1 MANDNG
7 LIYRVQAGDE
17 EAFSELMRAYYAYV
31 YAIVIGIVSNPHDAE
46 EIVQDTF
53 LSAYRGL
60 ALLEDT
66 AKFKSWLAEIAR
78 NRARDRL
85 RKQRVDTVSID
96 EVGEHTLQAPDAIDE
111 QLIRD
116 EQLELIRRAME
127 TLSEK
132 DREIARS
139 YYLDG
144 ASYDELIQTHGLSY
158 KAISFRLSRA
168 KQRLT
173 KRLQHLLSGLSVPS
187 TTILKQIYS
196 GGLIVMKIGTV
207 PKIAVTGIGIVAL
220 IFIGFIGS
228 REFLS
233 SNDKPSP
240 SVEVVAPT
248 ADTTAQTDATRR
260 DNPTTPSP
268 ETQWQIS
275 KKDNLDSEGHLP
287 EGRSPET
294 ASDTVHEEPVD
305 SEKVSGD
312 TDKDSEKEA
321 LIEAEEY
328 LISQIVSWLSE
339 ADRLIS
345 RLEDINKSI
354 DATRTPEG
362 NLTVDSIPLMELK
375 RGYEEEAHAILTLLW
390 DEEIRILSVIYQE
403 RPAETFMTL

>member
-173 KRLQHLLSGLSVPS
+173 KRLQHLLTGLSVPS

-305 SEKVSGD
+305 SE
-312 TDKDSEKEA
+312 
-321 LIEAEEY
+321 
-328 LISQIVSWLSE
+328 
-339 ADRLIS
+339 
-345 RLEDINKSI
+345 
-354 DATRTPEG
+354 
-362 NLTVDSIPLMELK
+362 
-375 RGYEEEAHAILTLLW
+375 
-390 DEEIRILSVIYQE
+390 
-403 RPAETFMTL
+403 

>member
-66 AKFKSWLAEIAR
+66 AKFKSWLAKIAR

>member
-1 MANDNG
+1 M
-7 LIYRVQAGDE
+7 
-17 EAFSELMRAYYAYV
+17 
-31 YAIVIGIVSNPHDAE
+31 
-46 EIVQDTF
+46 
-53 LSAYRGL
+53 
-60 ALLEDT
+60 
-66 AKFKSWLAEIAR
+66 
-78 NRARDRL
+78 
-85 RKQRVDTVSID
+85 
-96 EVGEHTLQAPDAIDE
+96 
-111 QLIRD
+111 
-116 EQLELIRRAME
+116 
-127 TLSEK
+127 
-132 DREIARS
+132 
-139 YYLDG
+139 
-144 ASYDELIQTHGLSY
+144 
-158 KAISFRLSRA
+158 
-168 KQRLT
+168 
-173 KRLQHLLSGLSVPS
+173 
-187 TTILKQIYS
+187 
-196 GGLIVMKIGTV
+196 
-207 PKIAVTGIGIVAL
+207 
-220 IFIGFIGS
+220 
-228 REFLS
+228 
-233 SNDKPSP
+233 
-240 SVEVVAPT
+240 VAPT

-375 RGYEEEAHAILTLLW
+375 RGYEEEAHAILHVALG
-390 DEEIRILSVIYQE
+390 
-403 RPAETFMTL
+403 